1 MSTKKWYVREVNS
14 SRYVSEPYVYWT
26 EGESIQ
32 TWTTE
37 ITKARAW
44 RTKKEATAFISEA
57 LGNRGEVH
65 GE

>member
-26 EGESIQ
+26 EGSHIQ

-37 ITKARAW
+37 ISKARAW

-57 LGNRGEVH
+57 LGRGEVH